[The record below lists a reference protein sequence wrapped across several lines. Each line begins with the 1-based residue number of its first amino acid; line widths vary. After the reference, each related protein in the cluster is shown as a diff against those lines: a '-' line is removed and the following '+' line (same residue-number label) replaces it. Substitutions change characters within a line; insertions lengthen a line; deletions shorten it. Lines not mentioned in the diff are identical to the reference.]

1 MAGARVTITKNTAS
15 PALKK
20 AMREMQGDGRAA
32 MLEDMGELLVLT
44 TRERQEREVSPD
56 GSAWRALSPA
66 YKRYKQK
73 KRPGVKILKFDFH
86 MMGDQFSFQVAAD
99 ALYVGTNAPYGAVH
113 QFGHTFERKA
123 RTQDMHFRRGDDGK
137 VGTRFVP
144 RSKSNVTRKANVP
157 EHQIVIPARPWL
169 GLSQDD
175 GEQMLTI
182 AAKHL
187 RGMFTP
193 D

>member
-1 MAGARVTITKNTAS
+1 MAGARIEITKNTAS
-15 PALKK
+15 PALKN
-20 AMREMQGDGRAA
+20 AIREMQGEGRVA
-32 MLEDMGELLVLT
+32 MLEDMGELLVMT

-56 GSAWRALSPA
+56 GTTWRALSPA

-86 MMGDQFSFQVAAD
+86 MMGDEFSFQTDAE
-99 ALYVGTNAPYGAVH
+99 ALYVGTNVPYGAVH
-113 QFGHTFERKA
+113 QFGHTFKRKP
-123 RTQDMHFRRGDDGK
+123 RTQDVHFHRGRDGE

-144 RSKSNVTRKANVP
+144 RKKSNFTQKTNVP
-157 EHQIVIPARPWL
+157 AHDIVIPARPWL
-169 GLSQDD
+169 GVSLDD
-175 GEQMLTI
+175 AEQLLAI

-187 RGMFTP
+187 QGMFTP